1 MSLNFRFLRR
11 EPGFYK
17 RLWKLSLPIILQN
30 LITFSLGLIDTFMVS
45 QLGNKEMAAV
55 TTANVPVFLLISIV
69 FGVQSGLGILV
80 SQYWGKG
87 DVKSINRAIGVASF
101 IGAGITLVLA
111 VLFAVSP
118 VAVMDLLS
126 NEHELSV
133 LGAPY
138 LRIIGFSY
146 VFNMLSSIYVS
157 AQRSVENGSFGMKLF
172 GFSTLLNT
180 GLNYILIF
188 GHLGFPALG
197 VGGAALATLLAR
209 MSEFLI
215 CVVCA
220 VRSKTIPLDLSAFL
234 HPGMD
239 MARRFLK
246 YASPVILNETVWGL
260 GNSMLTVILGYT
272 HNSVEML
279 AANAVMGNLNRLFLV
294 VCFGLGAATAVMV
307 GKAIGEGQSH
317 ERIMSLSQALLWFGV
332 FVGGGI
338 AVIALL
344 LVPTLFIPFIFPLFK
359 LFGES
364 AAIAT
369 ALAVC
374 GFASIPIHAYAI
386 SAVTG
391 VLRSGGDVTWS
402 TVLDVG
408 PQWLVCIPLTA
419 LVALVFQAG
428 PWPIAIAM
436 QVEGLIKVP
445 LCIWRIGGGKWI
457 HDVTRGRQ
465 A

>member
-1 MSLNFRFLRR
+1 MSFSFLRR
-11 EPGFYK
+11 EPGFYP

-45 QLGNKEMAAV
+45 QLGNTEMAAV
-55 TTANVPVFLLISIV
+55 TTANVPVFILISIV

-87 DVKSINRAIGVASF
+87 DLKSINRAIGVASF
-101 IGAGITLVLA
+101 IGTGIILVLA
-111 VLFAVSP
+111 ILFFLFP
-118 VAVMDLLS
+118 IPVMDLLS

-146 VFNMLSSIYVS
+146 VFNMLSSIYAS
-157 AQRSVENGSFGMKLF
+157 AQRSVERVAFGMKLF
-172 GFSTLLNT
+172 GFSTILNT
-180 GLNYILIF
+180 ILNYLLIF
-188 GHLGFPALG
+188 GHFGFPALG
-197 VGGAALATLLAR
+197 VSGAALATLLAR

-220 VRSKTIPLDLSAFL
+220 IRSKTIPLDPGAFL
-234 HPGMD
+234 HPGWD
-239 MARRFLK
+239 MARRFIK
-246 YASPVILNETVWGL
+246 YASPVIVNETIWGL

-279 AANAVMGNLNRLFLV
+279 AANAVIGNLNRLFLV

-317 ERIMSLSQALLWFGV
+317 EKIMSLSQTLLWFGV
-332 FVGGGI
+332 FVAGGI
-338 AVIALL
+338 ALIALI
-344 LVPTLFIPFIFPLFK
+344 LVPVLFIPVIFPMFK

-364 AAIAT
+364 ATIAT
-369 ALAVC
+369 ALAVT

-391 VLRSGGDVTWS
+391 VLRSGGDVFWS

-408 PQWLVCIPLTA
+408 PQWLACIPLTA
-419 LVALVFQAG
+419 LVALVLQAG
-428 PWPIAIAM
+428 PWAIGIAM

-445 LCIWRIGGGKWI
+445 ACIIRIGSGKWI
-457 HDVTRGRQ
+457 HDVTKGRDVQ
-465 A
+465 

>member
-1 MSLNFRFLRR
+1 MSFSFLRR
-11 EPGFYK
+11 EPGFYP

-45 QLGNKEMAAV
+45 QLGNTEMAAV
-55 TTANVPVFLLISIV
+55 TTANVPVFILISIV

-87 DVKSINRAIGVASF
+87 DLKSINRAIGVASF
-101 IGAGITLVLA
+101 IGTGIILVLA
-111 VLFAVSP
+111 ILFFLFP
-118 VAVMDLLS
+118 IPVMDLLS

-146 VFNMLSSIYVS
+146 VFNMLSSIYAS
-157 AQRSVENGSFGMKLF
+157 AQRSVERVAFGMKLF
-172 GFSTLLNT
+172 GFSTILNT
-180 GLNYILIF
+180 ILNYLLIF
-188 GHLGFPALG
+188 GHFGFPALG
-197 VGGAALATLLAR
+197 VSGAALATLLAR

-220 VRSKTIPLDLSAFL
+220 IRSKTIPLDPGAFL
-234 HPGMD
+234 HPGWD
-239 MARRFLK
+239 MARRFIK
-246 YASPVILNETVWGL
+246 YASPVIVNETIWGL

-279 AANAVMGNLNRLFLV
+279 AANAVIGNLNRLFLV

-317 ERIMSLSQALLWFGV
+317 EKIMSLSQTLLWFGV
-332 FVGGGI
+332 FVAGGI
-338 AVIALL
+338 ALIALI
-344 LVPTLFIPFIFPLFK
+344 LVPVLFIPVIFPMFK

-364 AAIAT
+364 ATIAT
-369 ALAVC
+369 ALAVT
-374 GFASIPIHAYAI
+374 GFASIPLHAYAI

-391 VLRSGGDVTWS
+391 VLRSGGDVFWS

-408 PQWLVCIPLTA
+408 PQWLACIPLTA
-419 LVALVFQAG
+419 LVALVLQAG
-428 PWPIAIAM
+428 PWAIGIAM

-445 LCIWRIGGGKWI
+445 ACIIRIGSGKWI
-457 HDVTRGRQ
+457 HDVTKGRDVQ
-465 A
+465 

>member
-1 MSLNFRFLRR
+1 MTMSFLHR

-17 RLWKLSLPIILQN
+17 RLWNLSLPIILQN

-45 QLGNKEMAAV
+45 QLGNTEMAAV
-55 TTANVPVFLLISIV
+55 TTANVPVFILISIV

-87 DVKSINRAIGVASF
+87 DLKNISRAVGVSAF
-101 IGAGITLVLA
+101 IGTGITLILA
-111 VLFAVSP
+111 ILFFLFP

-146 VFNMLSSIYVS
+146 VFNMLSSIYAS
-157 AQRSVENGSFGMKLF
+157 AQRSVENVSFGMKLF
-172 GFSTLLNT
+172 GFSTILNT
-180 GLNYILIF
+180 LLNYILIF
-188 GHLGFPALG
+188 GNFGAPALG
-197 VGGAALATLLAR
+197 VAGAALATLLAR
-209 MSEFLI
+209 MSEFII
-215 CVVCA
+215 CVIYA
-220 VRSKTIPLDLSAFL
+220 LRDKTIPFDPGAFF
-234 HPGMD
+234 HPGWD
-239 MARRFLK
+239 MARRFVK
-246 YASPVILNETVWGL
+246 YASPVIINETIWGL

-279 AANAVMGNLNRLFLV
+279 AANAVIGNLNRLFLV
-294 VCFGLGAATAVMV
+294 VCFGLGAASAVMV

-317 ERIMSLSQALLWFGV
+317 KDVMSLSQALLWFGV
-332 FVGGGI
+332 LVAGGI
-338 AVIALL
+338 ALIALL
-344 LVPTLFIPFIFPLFK
+344 LIPLLFIPVIFPMFK

-364 AAIAT
+364 AAAAT
-369 ALAVC
+369 ALAVT
-374 GFASIPIHAYAI
+374 GFAAIPIHAYAI
-386 SAVTG
+386 TAVTG

-408 PQWLVCIPLTA
+408 PQWLACIPLTA
-419 LVALVFQAG
+419 VVALILQAG

-436 QVEGLIKVP
+436 QVEGMIKVP

-457 HDVTRGRQ
+457 HDVTKGSDS
-465 A
+465 

>member
-1 MSLNFRFLRR
+1 MALNFLRR

-45 QLGNKEMAAV
+45 QLGNNEMAAV

-87 DVKSINRAIGVASF
+87 DLKNINRAIGVASF
-101 IGAGITLVLA
+101 IGTGITLVLSI
-111 VLFAVSP
+111 LFFLFP
-118 VAVMDLLS
+118 IPIMDLLS

-146 VFNMLSSIYVS
+146 VFNMLSSIYAS
-157 AQRSVENGSFGMKLF
+157 AQRSVENVTFGMKLF
-172 GFSTLLNT
+172 GFSTVLNT
-180 GLNYILIF
+180 GLNYLLIF
-188 GHLGFPALG
+188 GNFGFPALG
-197 VGGAALATLLAR
+197 VAGAALATLLAR

-220 VRSKTIPLDLSAFL
+220 VRSKTVPLDLGAFL
-234 HPGMD
+234 RPGLD
-239 MARRFLK
+239 MARRFIK
-246 YASPVILNETVWGL
+246 YASPVIINETIWGL

-317 ERIMSLSQALLWFGV
+317 EKVMSLSQALLWFGV
-332 FVGGGI
+332 LVGGGI
-338 AVIALL
+338 ALAALL
-344 LVPTLFIPFIFPLFK
+344 LVPLLFVPVIFPMFK

-374 GFASIPIHAYAI
+374 GFAAIPIHAYAI

-445 LCIWRIGGGKWI
+445 LCIWRIGSGKWI
-457 HDVTRGRQ
+457 HDVTRGRNT
-465 A
+465 

>member
-1 MSLNFRFLRR
+1 MSFSFLRR
-11 EPGFYK
+11 EPGFYP

-45 QLGNKEMAAV
+45 QLGNTEMAAV
-55 TTANVPVFLLISIV
+55 TTANVPVFILISIV

-87 DVKSINRAIGVASF
+87 DLKNINRAIGVASF
-101 IGAGITLVLA
+101 IGTGIILVLA
-111 VLFAVSP
+111 ILFFLFP
-118 VAVMDLLS
+118 IPVMDLLS

-146 VFNMLSSIYVS
+146 VFNMLSSIYAS
-157 AQRSVENGSFGMKLF
+157 AQRSVERVAFGMKLF
-172 GFSTLLNT
+172 GFSTILNT
-180 GLNYILIF
+180 ILNYLLIF

-197 VGGAALATLLAR
+197 VAGAALATLLAR

-215 CVVCA
+215 CVICA
-220 VRSKTIPLDLSAFL
+220 VRSKTIPLDLGAFL
-234 HPGMD
+234 HPGWD
-239 MARRFLK
+239 MARRFIK
-246 YASPVILNETVWGL
+246 YASPVILNETIWGL

-279 AANAVMGNLNRLFLV
+279 AANAVIGNLNRLFLV

-317 ERIMSLSQALLWFGV
+317 EKIMSLSQALLWFGV
-332 FVGGGI
+332 FIAGGI
-338 AVIALL
+338 ALIALI
-344 LVPTLFIPFIFPLFK
+344 LVPVLFIPVIFPMFK
-359 LFGES
+359 LYGES

-369 ALAVC
+369 ALAVT

-391 VLRSGGDVTWS
+391 VLRSGGDVFWS
-402 TVLDVG
+402 TLLDVG
-408 PQWLVCIPLTA
+408 PQWLACIPLTA
-419 LVALVFQAG
+419 LVALVLHAG
-428 PWPIAIAM
+428 PWAIGIAM
-436 QVEGLIKVP
+436 QVEGMIKVP
-445 LCIWRIGGGKWI
+445 SCILRIGSGKWI
-457 HDVTRGRQ
+457 HDVTKGRDT
-465 A
+465 

>member
-1 MSLNFRFLRR
+1 MTLSFLRR

-45 QLGNKEMAAV
+45 QLGNTEMAAV

-87 DVKSINRAIGVASF
+87 DLKSINRAIGVASF
-101 IGAGITLVLA
+101 IGTGITLILA
-111 VLFAVSP
+111 ILFFLFP
-118 VAVMDLLS
+118 IPVMDLLS
-126 NEHELSV
+126 NEHELSI

-146 VFNMLSSIYVS
+146 VFNMLSSIYAS
-157 AQRSVENGSFGMKLF
+157 AQRSVENVTFGMKLF
-172 GFSTLLNT
+172 GFSTILNT

-188 GHLGFPALG
+188 GHFGFPALG
-197 VGGAALATLLAR
+197 VTGAALATLLAR

-215 CVVCA
+215 CMVCA
-220 VRSKTIPLDLSAFL
+220 VRSKTVPLNLGAFL
-234 HPGMD
+234 RPGWD
-239 MARRFLK
+239 MARRFIK
-246 YASPVILNETVWGL
+246 YASPVIINETIWGL

-317 ERIMSLSQALLWFGV
+317 EKVMSLSQALLWFGV

-338 AVIALL
+338 ALVALI
-344 LVPTLFIPFIFPLFK
+344 LVPTLFIPTIFPMFK

-369 ALAVC
+369 ALAVT

-436 QVEGLIKVP
+436 QVEGMIKVP

-465 A
+465 V